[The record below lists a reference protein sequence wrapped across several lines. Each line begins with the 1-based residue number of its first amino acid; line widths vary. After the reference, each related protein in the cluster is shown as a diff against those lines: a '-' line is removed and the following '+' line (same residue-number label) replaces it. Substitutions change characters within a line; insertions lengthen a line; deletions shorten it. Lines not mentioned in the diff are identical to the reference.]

1 MKLCMLGQL
10 NFLKEI
16 CPMYA
21 YSQLQWNVSN
31 KLLWL
36 TAHPWAVKVVLTVL
50 PFALAL
56 GVALL
61 TANAAYAC
69 PADGG
74 GTCGA

>member
-1 MKLCMLGQL
+1 
-10 NFLKEI
+10 
-16 CPMYA
+16 MYA

-69 PADGG
+69 PVESGG
-74 GTCGA
+74 GCGA

>member
-1 MKLCMLGQL
+1 
-10 NFLKEI
+10 
-16 CPMYA
+16 MYA

-36 TAHPWAVKVVLTVL
+36 TAHPLAVKVVLTVL

-74 GTCGA
+74 CTCGG